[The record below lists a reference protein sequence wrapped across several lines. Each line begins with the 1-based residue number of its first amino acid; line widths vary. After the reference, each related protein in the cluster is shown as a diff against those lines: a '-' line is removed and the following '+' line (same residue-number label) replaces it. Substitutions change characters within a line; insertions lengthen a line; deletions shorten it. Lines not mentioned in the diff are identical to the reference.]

1 MLYLTNVH
9 NNFAWANAWFNIPLK
24 YIKHT
29 RLNRLERTCHAINRK
44 SNVLVENLFCKYF
57 VYGEQRKDIKSG
69 QKQKQNVS
77 RPDR

>member
-1 MLYLTNVH
+1 MN
-9 NNFAWANAWFNIPLK
+9 
-24 YIKHT
+24 
-29 RLNRLERTCHAINRK
+29 EQHAMQSIEK

-57 VYGEQRKDIKSG
+57 VYGEQRKDIKCG